1 MSKRWVLRVGSQANA
16 QMKKNVNERCDFTIP
31 KGSEMVVG
39 FDKKL
44 HFENWTIDLQK
55 NMELID
61 GVSATGLADY
71 VYRSLFEILP
81 MEEIIE
87 QYELDELEVREA
99 LDDVFVKIGAIAD

>member
-1 MSKRWVLRVGSQANA
+1 MSKRWVLRIGSQANA
-16 QMKKNVNERCDFTIP
+16 QMKKNVNERCDLTIP

-44 HFENWTIDLQK
+44 HFGNWTIDLQK
-55 NMELID
+55 NMELVD

-71 VYRSLFEILP
+71 VYRSLFDVLP